1 MTREKAIFAFVI
13 DVMGAEKVGNL
24 LKKFGYDGTP
34 TPELCMQVLDK
45 EGKAF
50 AVPFGKLAKQAGKSP
65 KAKAILLAQA
75 KLSKAAGQAKGAAG
89 TGTATGTTTTGTPL
103 TAEQKSQQG
112 LQWFNAIAGL
122 FGTAINSVDD
132 IANATNG
139 TNANL
144 ALAQME
150 REERRREEASQKTTL
165 YWILGGIGILLVV
178 VIFVVALTKR
188 Q

>member
-13 DVMGAEKVGNL
+13 EVLGEKKVCNL
-24 LKKFGYDGTP
+24 LKKFGVEDKP
-34 TPELCMQVLDK
+34 TPEILMETLNK

-50 AVPFGKLAKQAGKSP
+50 AVPFGKLMKQAASSP
-65 KAKAILLAQA
+65 KAKAKLLAAA
-75 KLSKAAGQAKGAAG
+75 KLSKAAGQAGAG
-89 TGTATGTTTTGTPL
+89 LTP
-103 TAEQKSQQG
+103 EQRSEQG

-139 TNANL
+139 TDAQL
-144 ALAQME
+144 AMAELQRQERLRQEAQ
-150 REERRREEASQKTTL
+150 QKTTL
-165 YWILGGIGILLVV
+165 YWILGGIGLLLVV